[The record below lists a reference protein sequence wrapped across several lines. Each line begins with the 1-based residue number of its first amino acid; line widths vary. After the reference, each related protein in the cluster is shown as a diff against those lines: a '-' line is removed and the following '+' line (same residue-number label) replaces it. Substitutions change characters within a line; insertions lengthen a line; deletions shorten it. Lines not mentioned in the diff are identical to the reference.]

1 MLNGK
6 GETMPK
12 LFATLVVGV
21 LVLALGSVAAAQ
33 DRAPVVF
40 VAALSAENEV
50 PGCPAGEASG
60 AAGTAIV
67 RIDED
72 TGEITYR
79 VVARRLP
86 GTIAGSPGAHIHVGA
101 AGEMGPVVQALDLT
115 GRERGLVATGTATNA
130 ALAEAIVADPANY
143 YVNVHT
149 TVCPEGAIRG
159 QLG

>member
-1 MLNGK
+1 
-6 GETMPK
+6 MPK
-12 LFATLVVGV
+12 LFAALAVGV
-21 LVLALGSVAAAQ
+21 LGLALGPVAHAQ
-33 DRAPVVF
+33 DRVTATFVV
-40 VAALSAENEV
+40 VLSAENEV
-50 PGCPAGEASG
+50 PGCPAGEEGG
-60 AAGTAIV
+60 AGGSAILL
-67 RIDED
+67 IDED

-101 AGEMGPVVQALDLT
+101 AGEMGPVVQALELT
-115 GRERGLVATGTATNA
+115 GREGGLVATGTATNP

-149 TVCPEGAIRG
+149 TVCPAGAIRG

>member
-1 MLNGK
+1 
-6 GETMPK
+6 MPK
-12 LFATLVVGV
+12 LLAVFAVGV
-21 LVLALGSVAAAQ
+21 LALALGPAAAAQ
-33 DRAPVVF
+33 DRAPTVF

-50 PGCPAGEASG
+50 PGCPAGEESG
-60 AAGTAIV
+60 AAGRAVV

-86 GTIAGSPGAHIHVGA
+86 GTIEGSPGAHIHVGE
-101 AGEMGPVVQALDLT
+101 AGEMGPVVQALELT
-115 GRERGLVATGTATNA
+115 GRDSGLVATGTATNP
-130 ALAEAIVADPANY
+130 ALAEAILADPANY

-149 TVCPEGAIRG
+149 TVCPSGAIRG

>member
-1 MLNGK
+1 
-6 GETMPK
+6 MPK
-12 LFATLVVGV
+12 LFAALAVGV
-21 LVLALGSVAAAQ
+21 LGLALGPVAHAQ
-33 DRAPVVF
+33 DRAPTTF
-40 VAALSAENEV
+40 VAVLSAENEV
-50 PGCPAGEASG
+50 PGCPAGEESG
-60 AAGTAIV
+60 AGGRAIV

-101 AGEMGPVVQALDLT
+101 AGDLGPVVQALELT
-115 GRERGLVATGTATNA
+115 GRERGLVATGTATTP
-130 ALAEAIVADPANY
+130 ALAEAILADPANY

-149 TVCPEGAIRG
+149 TVCPGGAIRG